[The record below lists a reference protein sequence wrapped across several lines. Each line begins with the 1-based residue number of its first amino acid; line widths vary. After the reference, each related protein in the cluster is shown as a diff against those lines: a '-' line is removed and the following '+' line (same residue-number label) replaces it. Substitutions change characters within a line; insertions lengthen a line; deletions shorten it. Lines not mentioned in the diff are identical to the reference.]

1 METKRNIKYL
11 FIIKM
16 QTLTCAD
23 RIFETQYLADPS
35 HILSGK
41 FEMIRVMSVKAQSSF
56 VYYFRKSA
64 MSRNSSV
71 RCNDLFFN
79 LKLLKCSSMIYTN
92 FYI

>member
-41 FEMIRVMSVKAQSSF
+41 FEMKFDVKAQSSF